1 MGEAPRILLADD
13 TDVFLQSTADLL
25 RRDGY
30 VCVCAH
36 DAPEVAQALA
46 ASRFDLL
53 IADINMPGNTELELL
68 RTLRALPEPLPVI
81 IVTAYPSVGTAVEA
95 LRLSVI
101 DYLVKPLDLADLRD
115 RVGRAIEKGRA
126 MRSAVDLRA
135 SLAQWL
141 AKLGEFQEAIAIPGV
156 TPPAGRDR
164 GTGGEGGRG
173 ITAEGDR
180 GNAADG
186 ARGPLPADGDARDGD
201 AALSARERDIGAA
214 LLRGESVTK
223 VARTLGLSVHT
234 VRNHVKSIYR
244 KLGVHSQLE
253 LVARLKSRVQAA

>member
-1 MGEAPRILLADD
+1 MDEAPRILLADD

-53 IADINMPGNTELELL
+53 ITDIRMPGNTELELL

-115 RVGRAIEKGRA
+115 RVARAIEKGRA
-126 MRSAVDLRA
+126 MRSTVDLRA

-156 TPPAGRDR
+156 TPPVGRDR
-164 GTGGEGGRG
+164 GT
-173 ITAEGDR
+173 
-180 GNAADG
+180 AAAG
-186 ARGPLPADGDARDGD
+186 ARGPLPADGDA
-201 AALSARERDIGAA
+201 ALSAREGDIGAA

-234 VRNHVKSIYR
+234 VRNHVKSMYR

-253 LVARLKSRVQAA
+253 LVARLQSRVRAA

>member
-1 MGEAPRILLADD
+1 MMDEAPRILLADD

-36 DAPEVAQALA
+36 DASEVAQALA

-53 IADINMPGNTELELL
+53 IADIRMPGNTELELL

-81 IVTAYPSVGTAVEA
+81 IVTAFPSVGTAVEA

-115 RVGRAIEKGRA
+115 RVARAIEKGRA

-156 TPPAGRDR
+156 TPPARRAR
-164 GTGGEGGRG
+164 GTAVE
-173 ITAEGDR
+173 
-180 GNAADG
+180 G
-186 ARGPLPADGDARDGD
+186 ARGPLPADVDLRDGD
-201 AALSARERDIGAA
+201 AALSAREGDIGAA

-234 VRNHVKSIYR
+234 VRNHVKSMYR

-253 LVARLKSRVQAA
+253 LVARLQSRVRAA